1 MLTVLQLQVKKG
13 LLMMNLFYSTM
24 LDMIKGYYKSSWC
37 LLLVFLQ
44 FSRIKMIRSQ
54 NLKKKCFS
62 IKETDSNVSL

>member
-44 FSRIKMIRSQ
+44 FSRIKMI
-54 NLKKKCFS
+54 
-62 IKETDSNVSL
+62 KESEFKEKEILMFLY